1 MKEIAK
7 LKPLT
12 THFSTVNFR
21 THKPKKKKLK
31 RRWEMEKYQE
41 EAEGSGTLSMES
53 QERGDQTREAGQG
66 NVSRR
71 KMEREKW

>member
-1 MKEIAK
+1 
-7 LKPLT
+7 
-12 THFSTVNFR
+12 
-21 THKPKKKKLK
+21 
-31 RRWEMEKYQE
+31 MEKYQE